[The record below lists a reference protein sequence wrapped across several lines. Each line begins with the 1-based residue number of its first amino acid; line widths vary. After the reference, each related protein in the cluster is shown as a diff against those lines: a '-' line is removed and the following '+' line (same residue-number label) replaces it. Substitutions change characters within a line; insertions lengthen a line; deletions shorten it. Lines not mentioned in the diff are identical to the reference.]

1 MNWTNVIQRLQAD
14 ARKAFEEAN
23 AICRRT
29 DANSL
34 ENAKLNT
41 ILAQI
46 RLTEGTI
53 LNSLAAALIGGYHDY
68 THTDSPPTDL
78 S

>member
-1 MNWTNVIQRLQAD
+1 MNWNNVIQRLQAD
-14 ARKAFEEAN
+14 ARKAFDESH
-23 AICRRT
+23 AICKRT
-29 DANSL
+29 NKDSL
-34 ENAKLNT
+34 ESAQLT
-41 ILAQI
+41 AILAQI

>member
-1 MNWTNVIQRLQAD
+1 MNWNSVIQRLQAD
-14 ARKAFEEAN
+14 ARKAFEEAH

-29 DANSL
+29 DKDSL
-34 ENAKLNT
+34 ESAKLNA
-41 ILAQI
+41 ILSQI

-68 THTDSPPTDL
+68 THTDSPPTDV